1 MRALRNPGP
10 TPDTTRLGEPACVG
24 LARRTYRP
32 PDSAWSLAHTPAAQ
46 PLHCRRPSC
55 WIR

>member
-24 LARRTYRP
+24 LARRMQRP
-32 PDSAWSLAHTPAAQ
+32 PDPA
-46 PLHCRRPSC
+46 SS
-55 WIR
+55 